1 MAIAA
6 VACANAAP
14 AAGTPQATP
23 SATSLT
29 ATSPPADPSPSSL
42 SPSPTTPPLALESC
56 GEVTHFQDGNVGPV
70 LCPDGRPSLGADSY
84 LRSLLPT
91 LAVLR
96 LEPNANLTDVETA
109 MCADKTF
116 AHTTDPLEESAYRL
130 KAAEEGWGFGNEPT
144 AWLSR
149 QAC

>member
-6 VACANAAP
+6 VACANAGP
-14 AAGTPQATP
+14 AAGSPQATP
-23 SATSLT
+23 SPRAVTATSL
-29 ATSPPADPSPSSL
+29 PADPSQS
-42 SPSPTTPPLALESC
+42 SPSPSPIASPLALESC
-56 GEVTHFQDGNVGPV
+56 GEITHFQDGNVGPV
-70 LCPDGRPSLGADSY
+70 VCPDGRPSLAADSY

-96 LEPNANLTDVETA
+96 LDPNANLTDVETA
-109 MCADKTF
+109 ICADKTF
-116 AHTTDPLEESAYRL
+116 AHTTNSMEGSAYRL
-130 KAAEEGWGFGNEPT
+130 KAAEEGWGFGDEPM